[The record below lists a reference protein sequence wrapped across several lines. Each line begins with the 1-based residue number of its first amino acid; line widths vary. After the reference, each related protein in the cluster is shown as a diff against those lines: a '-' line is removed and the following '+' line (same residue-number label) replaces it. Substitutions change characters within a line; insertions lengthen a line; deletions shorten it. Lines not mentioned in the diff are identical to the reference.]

1 MAYDLFDKDGKRKRR
16 EGSGVAPRPLDEVER
31 EIVRADMA
39 ELIARE
45 KENGDWAKWEE
56 SQRPISQLR
65 SLDRDIVHITVTLTI
80 DGHIIPNP
88 PGTEDAIRNELNERY
103 VGRGIVQPTWERQEM
118 PSRIMALE
126 HDRRL
131 HRPAPEVGDR
141 GIFNGYIA
149 PSSPR
154 FYTGQ
159 ITPEI
164 WELFV
169 GRAPVNDD
177 IERANCYQEGML
189 GHQSCGW
196 CHDCMKPRYTCGHLC
211 FPSSSTPSR

>member
-1 MAYDLFDKDGKRKRR
+1 MGYDLYDKDGKRKRR
-16 EGSGVAPRPLDEVER
+16 EGSGVEPRPLDEVER

-45 KENGDWAKWEE
+45 KESGDWAKWEE
-56 SQRPISQLR
+56 SQRPIQQLR
-65 SLDRDIVHITVTLTI
+65 SLDRDTVHISVILTI
-80 DGHIIPNP
+80 DGHQVPTP
-88 PGTEDAIRNELNERY
+88 PGTEDAIMRY
-103 VGRGIVQPTWERQEM
+103 TLRLERQEM

-131 HRPAPEVGDR
+131 HQFDPQLPEFSDR
-141 GIFNGYIA
+141 GIHNSYIA

-164 WELFV
+164 WGLFV

-177 IERANCYQEGML
+177 IERANCFQEGML

-196 CHDCMKPRYTCGHLC
+196 CHDCMKPRFMCGHLC
-211 FPSSSTPSR
+211 FPSSSTSSR

>member
-88 PGTEDAIRNELNERY
+88 PGTEDVVRREMESRFLRY
-103 VGRGIVQPTWERQEM
+103 ERQEM

-154 FYTGQ
+154 F
-159 ITPEI
+159 
-164 WELFV
+164 
-169 GRAPVNDD
+169 
-177 IERANCYQEGML
+177 
-189 GHQSCGW
+189 
-196 CHDCMKPRYTCGHLC
+196 
-211 FPSSSTPSR
+211 

>member
-80 DGHIIPNP
+80 DGQVVTTP
-88 PGTEDAIRNELNERY
+88 PGVEESLMREINQRY
-103 VGRGIVQPTWERQEM
+103 AHRLERQEM

-131 HRPAPEVGDR
+131 HQFDPQPPEFDDR
-141 GIFNGYIA
+141 GIHNGYIR

-196 CHDCMKPRYTCGHLC
+196 CPACMAPHYMCGHG
-211 FPSSSTPSR
+211 PGMTSTSHGGMGT